1 MKTRHIIMILT
12 IVIVILFLFGNRNVK
27 TLTCTTNGEMLENQ
41 TTSTLKVKMKENKV
55 SDMNLVINMTL
66 SSEYQSQK
74 QNMINSINSEGK
86 MTATSTKDGIK
97 LTTDMKSSYFDNL
110 GLNTIS
116 SINEMKEVLET
127 QGFTCN

>member
-110 GLNTIS
+110 GLNAIS

>member
-1 MKTRHIIMILT
+1 MKTRHIIMVLT

-41 TTSTLKVKMKENKV
+41 TTSTLKIKMKENKV
-55 SDMNLVINMTL
+55 IDMNLVINMTL

>member
-110 GLNTIS
+110 GLNAIS
-116 SINEMKEVLET
+116 SINEMKEVLEI
-127 QGFTCN
+127 GRAHV